1 MNLSGRLPLVVL
13 CVLIAISH
21 LGCSQHQPATG
32 DAGEA
37 LQPVVIQLN
46 WHAEAEHGGAYAA
59 LASELYSD
67 AGLDVEIRPGGPAT
81 PVAADLESG
90 RCQFA
95 FANADDVAL
104 YRQQGAGVVAVLAAM
119 QDHPRCILVR
129 RDSNITDLNQLAG
142 LTLQRQP
149 GRPFLEFMRRRG
161 LLDDV
166 QEVPYTGSVAGLVT
180 SKDIAIQ
187 AYSFAEPLLAEQQGV
202 EVTPLMVSELGWNPY
217 SSVLVT
223 TDRLIAEDP
232 QLVRKVVEATRQGW
246 VQYLEDPQA
255 ANELILK
262 ANRQGMTA
270 EALAYGAKQ
279 MTELAMPGGAA
290 PETVGQMSLQRWQTL
305 VEQLVELGLVEPENV
320 QAEACF
326 DSQFLS
332 PPAAP

>member
-1 MNLSGRLPLVVL
+1 MNRLGLLPFVVVL
-13 CVLIAISH
+13 TLTAWTQ
-21 LGCSQHQPATG
+21 LGCHQEQPT
-32 DAGEA
+32 AGGGTDPRH
-37 LQPVVIQLN
+37 PVVIQLN

-59 LASELYSD
+59 LAAGLYAD

-129 RDSNITDLNQLAG
+129 SDSNITDLTQLSG

-161 LLDDV
+161 LLEGV
-166 QEVPYTGSVAGLVT
+166 KEVPYTGSVAGLVT

-202 EVTPLMVSELGWNPY
+202 KVTPLMVSELGWNPY

-223 TDRLIAEDP
+223 TDRLIKEDP
-232 QLVRKVVEATRQGW
+232 ELVRKVVQATREGW
-246 VQYLEDPQA
+246 VRYLSEPAA

-270 EALAYGAKQ
+270 EALDFGAKQ
-279 MTELAMPGGAA
+279 MPKLAMPQGAA
-290 PETVGQMSLQRWQTL
+290 PSTVGQMQLERWQTL
-305 VEQLVELGLVEPENV
+305 VDQLTELGLVEPENV
-320 QAEACF
+320 KAEECF
-326 DSQFLS
+326 TPQFLP
-332 PPAAP
+332 PPAP